1 MEGRLKRTYTAGQAR
16 LNGYLDDYSFLID
29 GLLALHE
36 ATGEAKWLKQADELQ
51 KIQNEL
57 YWDEEAGGFF
67 FTSADHESLLA
78 RAKNPNDGAVPAG
91 NSVAMTNL
99 MYLSQAL
106 DNEDYK
112 AMVKKSL
119 QGTSSL
125 LSDFPT
131 IAPRLLVP
139 VKEFV
144 D

>member
-1 MEGRLKRTYTAGQAR
+1 
-16 LNGYLDDYSFLID
+16 
-29 GLLALHE
+29 
-36 ATGEAKWLKQADELQ
+36 
-51 KIQNEL
+51 
-57 YWDEEAGGFF
+57 
-67 FTSADHESLLA
+67 
-78 RAKNPNDGAVPAG
+78 
-91 NSVAMTNL
+91 
-99 MYLSQAL
+99 
-106 DNEDYK
+106 DYK